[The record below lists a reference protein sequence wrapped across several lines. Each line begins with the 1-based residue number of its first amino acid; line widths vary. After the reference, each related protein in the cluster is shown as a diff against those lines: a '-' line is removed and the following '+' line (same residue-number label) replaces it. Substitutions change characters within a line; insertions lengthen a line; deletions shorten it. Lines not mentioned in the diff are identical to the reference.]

1 MDGHGRITV
10 TGDISVFAAQASA
23 LIRSQIK
30 SLALA
35 FILITGLLIVNLRS
49 VMLGLVSLIPNIP
62 PVALIFGI
70 MGWTGISLDTVTV
83 FAASVALGLAVDDT
97 VHF

>member
-1 MDGHGRITV
+1 MVADR
-10 TGDISVFAAQASA
+10 SAASA
-23 LIRSQIK
+23 GVTSPVTTQIR

-35 FILITGLLIVNLRS
+35 FILITVLLIVNLRS
-49 VMLGLVSLIPNIP
+49 VRLGLVSLIRNIP

-83 FAASVALGLAVDDT
+83 FAASVVLGLAVDDT
-97 VHF
+97 G